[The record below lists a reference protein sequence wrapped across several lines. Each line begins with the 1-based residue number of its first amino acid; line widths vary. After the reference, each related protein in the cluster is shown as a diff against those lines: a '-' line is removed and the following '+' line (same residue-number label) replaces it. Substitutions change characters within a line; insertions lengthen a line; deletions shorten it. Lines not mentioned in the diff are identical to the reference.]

1 VAAAVSVGAWREFAR
16 VHDAITERR
25 RLWPWNIYRFQ
36 RTGHIWSGDAAP
48 VSEWAD
54 DAKVCTCTGVTRGQL
69 GAAIARGDTTVEGL
83 ARRTGA
89 STVCG
94 SCAPLLA
101 ELVGGTSEEAAG
113 RQPGLLIAS
122 IIAAIMIAFVASA
135 GPLRDPDM
143 LQTVR
148 SALVLSRDR
157 VSPEISGFT
166 LVGLAVVGLLAS
178 LRKRWKSFTAGTVS
192 AWRLVHAAVGV
203 ATLAVLLVHTELR
216 LGVNLNFALMV
227 SFLGTAVTGAMAGIV
242 VAFAGISKPRS
253 RAIRYFFIGMH
264 IVLFSA
270 LPALVVLHVVAIYYF
285 SGR

>member
-1 VAAAVSVGAWREFAR
+1 VQ
-16 VHDAITERR
+16 DAITERR

-36 RTGHIWSGDAAP
+36 RTGRIWSGDAAP

-69 GAAIARGDTTVEGL
+69 GAAIVQGNTTVEAL

-101 ELVGGTSEEAAG
+101 ELVGGTSAEAAG

-122 IIAAIMIAFVASA
+122 IVAAIMIAIVAFA
-135 GPLRDPDM
+135 APLRDPAT
-143 LQTVR
+143 LKAGL
-148 SALVLSRDR
+148 SALLLWRDH

-166 LVGLAVVGLLAS
+166 LVGLAIAGLVLS
-178 LRKRWKSFTAGTVS
+178 LRKRWKSFAAGPLST
-192 AWRLVHAAVGV
+192 WRLVHGAVGV
-203 ATLAVLLVHTELR
+203 ATLAVLVVHTELR
-216 LGVNLNFALMV
+216 FGVNLNFALMV
-227 SFLGTAVTGAMAGIV
+227 SFLGTAVTGAIAGGV
-242 VAFAGISKPRS
+242 VALAGISKPTS

-285 SGR
+285 AGR